1 MCLSN
6 GTTEH
11 RAVNA
16 SLQVHYFKS
25 FQRVLSRLGVICP
38 ALFTGQ
44 PAPPEAALLGRAQ
57 REREGPL
64 TATRRLLKG
73 FQTAWEG
80 CSARRSSRASDQRLQ
95 RLFLG
100 GAEGPPRTETTRS
113 CTEAVPLPCP
123 ADVTV
128 QPLKPLNL
136 QLYNADLFR
145 PNRPIPSIPSSPPPA
160 ATPSQPARAYCRCPG
175 VTHMLV
181 VPPLC
186 SP

>member
-1 MCLSN
+1 MVFPSPFQYRKPQTYLPAPLNLFHLPGCCGEQLCFAEARQICLSN
-6 GTTEH
+6 GTTGH

-44 PAPPEAALLGRAQ
+44 PAPPETALLGRAQ
-57 REREGPL
+57 REREEPL

-80 CSARRSSRASDQRLQ
+80 CSARHSSRASDQRLQ

-100 GAEGPPRTETTRS
+100 GAEGPPRTEITLS

-128 QPLKPLNL
+128 RPLKPLN
-136 QLYNADLFR
+136 
-145 PNRPIPSIPSSPPPA
+145 PA
-160 ATPSQPARAYCRCPG
+160 A
-175 VTHMLV
+175 L
-181 VPPLC
+181 
-186 SP
+186 